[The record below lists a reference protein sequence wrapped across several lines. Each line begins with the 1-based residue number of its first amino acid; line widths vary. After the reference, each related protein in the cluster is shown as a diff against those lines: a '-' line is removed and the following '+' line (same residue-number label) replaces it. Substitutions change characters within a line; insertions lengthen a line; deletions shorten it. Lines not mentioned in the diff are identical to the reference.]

1 MTDRN
6 PALPVSACS
15 TVHRHRFGV
24 MVLGSLLLGAAGFA
38 QAQDISTG
46 LAARYSCISFEDVS
60 GNARHLNT
68 RLGPG
73 TAPAA
78 HVFDADRGRVCQFFG
93 SSRMRTDTGV
103 LPTSSAASYA
113 FWLKGTSAPGQVLLM
128 QTVTGAGTSNTAN
141 ALDFDNGQ
149 LRAWG
154 DNGAFP
160 FSFTTSA
167 TATPLGGNWRH
178 VVVTTPDGTLANA
191 RIYIDGVDVG
201 AARQGIE
208 APFDLKS
215 TFFLGGRSDVDTG
228 GYIGLVDEVRLYS
241 RALSPAD
248 VIALRDLP
256 PEPDTPAAP
265 GFTARASGSLSISWT
280 APGFGG
286 PITGYVVQ
294 RSVHEANTW
303 VPAGGTCATPG
314 TATSCTDNT
323 LSPGVRY
330 VFRVSA
336 QNGSG
341 SSAFSPRSPDEI
353 AATFPD
359 APAAPTVV
367 RGGAGELI
375 VSWTPPAS
383 DGGSPLLEYDLI
395 QSPPGSSICSPDSPD
410 GGVTPPPT
418 TCTATGLV
426 SGQTYTFRVAARN
439 VPGWGSY
446 SENSVPVTLGN
457 VPAAP
462 AQPIATPGNG
472 QITLSWTAPA
482 DGGVPISGYTV
493 EISSDGGGSWTNPAG
508 SCAAASTQAS
518 TATACTATG
527 LVNGSSYLLR
537 VTAINSVGAGP
548 ASTPAAAVPATTPAA
563 PAAPAITIGTQ
574 QISLSWTAPTNG
586 GAAITGYLVEVST
599 DGGGSWAA
607 ASGSCAPSSTQ
618 ASTATTCTATGL
630 VGGTSYVFRVAA
642 LNAQGSGAFSTA
654 SAAGIP
660 LPGAVSRPA
669 VVPAGSL
676 WSQALLILLLG
687 GLGMAWVGLR
697 RD

>member
-1 MTDRN
+1 MTDRLLSKRM
-6 PALPVSACS
+6 AAAA
-15 TVHRHRFGV
+15 G
-24 MVLGSLLLGAAGFA
+24 GLLLGTSLFA

-78 HVFDADRGRVCQFFG
+78 HVFDADRGRVCQFSG

-103 LPTSSAASYA
+103 LPASSAASYA
-113 FWLKGTSAPGQVLLM
+113 FWLKGSSAPGQVLLM
-128 QTVTGAGTSNTAN
+128 QTVSGAGTSNTAN
-141 ALDFDNGQ
+141 SIDFDGGQ

-160 FSFTTSA
+160 FSYSTDA
-167 TATPLGGNWRH
+167 DATPLSGAWRH
-178 VVVTTPDGTLANA
+178 VVVTTPDGTLVNA

-201 AARQGIE
+201 AARQGLE

-215 TFFLGGRSDVDTG
+215 TFFLGGRSDADG
-228 GYIGLVDEVRLYS
+228 NGYVGLVDEVRLYT

-248 VIALRDLP
+248 VVALRDLP

-280 APGFGG
+280 ATGFGG

-323 LSPGVRY
+323 LTPGVRY

-353 AATFPD
+353 AATFPE

-395 QSPPGSSICSPDSPD
+395 QSPPGTSICSPDSPD

-439 VPGWGSY
+439 VPGWGNY
-446 SENSVPVTLGN
+446 SVDSAPVTLGE
-457 VPAAP
+457 V
-462 AQPIATPGNG
+462 
-472 QITLSWTAPA
+472 
-482 DGGVPISGYTV
+482 
-493 EISSDGGGSWTNPAG
+493 
-508 SCAAASTQAS
+508 
-518 TATACTATG
+518 
-527 LVNGSSYLLR
+527 
-537 VTAINSVGAGP
+537 
-548 ASTPAAAVPATTPAA
+548 PAA
-563 PAAPAITIGTQ
+563 PAAPALSVGTQ
-574 QISLSWTAPTNG
+574 QITLSWAAPANG
-586 GAAITGYLVEVST
+586 GLAITGYRVDMST
-599 DGGGSWAA
+599 NGGGLWGPAT
-607 ASGSCAPSSTQ
+607 GSCAPAITQ
-618 ASTATTCTATGL
+618 TSTATTCTATGL
-630 VGGTSYVFRVAA
+630 SGGVSHVFRVAA
-642 LNAQGSGAFSTA
+642 LNALGAGAFSPA
-654 SAAGIP
+654 SAVGIP
-660 LPGAVSRPA
+660 LPGAVPRPA
-669 VVPAGSL
+669 VVPSGSL
-676 WSQALLILLLG
+676 WSQALLIVLLG
-687 GLGMAWVGLR
+687 GLGLAFVGLR